1 MEKIKKILFRE
12 CNIVSKIN
20 LNINDYKDVIN
31 IWRKFNSSNILDSCT
46 DRRKIKDLFIFHQ
59 CMIDHII
66 LYHSIGKDESLL
78 LCRVA
83 GEYINILIPSY
94 NLKSKNYSIVA
105 TFT

>member
-1 MEKIKKILFRE
+1 MEQIKKILFRE
-12 CNIVSKIN
+12 CNMVSKIN
-20 LNINDYKDVIN
+20 LNINDYKDVVN
-31 IWRKFNSSNILDSCT
+31 VWRKFNSSNILDIST

-66 LYHSIGKDESLL
+66 LYHSIGRDESLL

-94 NLKSKNYSIVA
+94 NLKAKNYSIVA